1 MNGGA
6 DGFKGSTQTEKVY
19 TEEINKKCEFYK
31 NYNVFLKREEI

>member
-19 TEEINKKCEFYK
+19 TEEINKKNPNFAK
-31 NYNVFLKREEI
+31 IIIFF